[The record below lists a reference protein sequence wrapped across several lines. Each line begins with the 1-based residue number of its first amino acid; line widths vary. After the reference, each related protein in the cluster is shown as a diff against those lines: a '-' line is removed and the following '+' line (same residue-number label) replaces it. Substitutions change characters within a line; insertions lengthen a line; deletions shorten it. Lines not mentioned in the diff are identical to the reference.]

1 MAANLMYVCTGS
13 YDRSTARTYFQQLP
27 NSQENAQFLYQ
38 LPLSSLFYL
47 KLQDGGR
54 LKKVSKKLKGMS
66 GSQTCSEIRIMLS
79 KC

>member
-1 MAANLMYVCTGS
+1 MYICTGS

-38 LPLSSLFYL
+38 LPLSSFYL

-66 GSQTCSEIRIMLS
+66 GSQTCTGIRILLS
-79 KC
+79 EC